1 MDAQN
6 TKLFAHHIWK
16 ASILLGKHLTEEM
29 DAERDLKG
37 KSVLEFG
44 AAAGIPSIICARM
57 GCKVTASD
65 YPDENLITILKR
77 NLAIN
82 TRSTAT
88 DSREDPEVI
97 GHIWG
102 ERNDEFYTKIGE
114 TKFDYILLADTLW
127 MAHQHENLLDD
138 LKEFLS
144 PQGRI
149 IGAAGLH
156 TGFKTLY
163 DFFKLASS
171 ERYGF
176 NWNRKLYRIPL
187 GHGFCEDMDWEMEE
201 GEDCIVDEAGER
213 SRWLFKFEMTLSS
226 HGKKVTQKREP

>member
-1 MDAQN
+1 
-6 TKLFAHHIWK
+6 
-16 ASILLGKHLTEEM
+16 M
-29 DAERDLKG
+29 DAEKELKG

-65 YPDENLITILKR
+65 YPDENLITVLKR
-77 NLAIN
+77 NLSVN
-82 TRSTAT
+82 TRSIAT
-88 DSREDPEVI
+88 DSREDPEAARVI

-102 ERNDEFYTKIGE
+102 ERNDEFFAKIGE

-138 LKEFLS
+138 LKELLS
-144 PQGRI
+144 PEGCI
-149 IGAAGLH
+149 IGTAGLH
-156 TGFKTLY
+156 TGLKTLN

-187 GHGFCEDMDWEMEE
+187 GHGFCEEVDWEMEE
-201 GEDCIVDEAGER
+201 GEDCIVDDAGER
-213 SRWLFKFEMTLSS
+213 SRWLFKYEMTLNSNCQ
-226 HGKKVTQKREP
+226 KVPQMREP